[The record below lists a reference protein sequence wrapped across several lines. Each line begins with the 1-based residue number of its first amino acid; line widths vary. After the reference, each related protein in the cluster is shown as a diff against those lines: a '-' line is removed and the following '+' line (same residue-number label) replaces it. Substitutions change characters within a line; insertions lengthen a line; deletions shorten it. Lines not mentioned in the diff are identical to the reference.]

1 MGVGVSDWR
10 LARAVS
16 QTGQLGVVSG
26 TALGTVLAR
35 RLQAGDPEGVVREAM
50 AACPRKDCVNEIL
63 KRYFQATS
71 GENSK
76 TAFRPTPLPNIGQVF
91 AAKLTVVGNFVEVY
105 LAKRGHSGLVGMNLL
120 EKIQPPTL
128 ASLYGAMLAGVDVVL
143 MGAGIPRSIPR
154 ILDELAEGR
163 ATDLKMDVAGAT
175 RDDDYRDHFDPLDFM
190 PAGTRLKRPEFLA
203 IVASTV
209 LAKTMAKRAEGKVN
223 GLVIEGPPAG
233 GHNAPPRGP
242 LQLNDRGEPIF
253 GERDYPDL
261 VEIRE
266 LGLPFWL
273 AGSFGRPGR
282 LAEAQ
287 ALGANGIQ
295 AGTAFAFCEESG
307 LRPGYKAA
315 ILAKSRAR
323 QVEVFT
329 DPKASPTGFPFKV
342 LEETGTLS
350 DPNVYLNR
358 PRVCDLGYLRTA
370 YRKEDGSLGYRCPAE
385 PIEDYVR
392 KGGKVEDTV
401 SRKCVCNGLIA
412 AIGLGQ
418 ERGDEIEPTLLT
430 AGLDAA
436 YVADFLA
443 QGKDSYSAADVVA
456 TLLAPIA
463 AGS

>member
-35 RLQAGDPEGVVREAM
+35 RLQAGDPEGIIREAL
-50 AACPRKDCVNEIL
+50 AACPLKDCVDEIL
-63 KRYFQATS
+63 KRYFHTNA

-154 ILDELAEGR
+154 ILDELAEGC

-175 RDDDYRDHFDPLDFM
+175 RDDDYRDHFDPQDFM
-190 PAGTRLKRPEFLA
+190 PSGTRLKRPEFLA

-261 VEIRE
+261 AEIHE

-307 LRPGYKAA
+307 LRPEYKAA

-350 DPNVYLNR
+350 DPNVYMNR

-385 PIEDYVR
+385 PIDDYVR

-401 SRKCVCNGLIA
+401 GRKCVCNGLIA

-436 YVADFLA
+436 YVANFLA
-443 QGKDSYSAADVVA
+443 PGKDRYSAADVVA
-456 TLLAPIA
+456 ALLAPVA
-463 AGS
+463 AGT